1 MLSFQL
7 GEPMPASHPNNE
19 IARRTSLASY
29 AILDTDP
36 EPSFDDLNLLAA
48 FICKTPIALITLV
61 DEHRQWFKS
70 RVGISTEETSR
81 DIAFCSHAIL
91 QDDIFVVPDAQQDE
105 RFRDNPLV
113 DGEPH
118 IRFYAGVPLINQEGY
133 ALGTL
138 CVIDKTPRDL
148 SLADREALK
157 ALSRLVLGQME
168 LRRNLVLLK
177 QALSNRTAQEHERQL
192 ELTKLQSQLIRLIGL
207 ESTAETPLPR

>member
-1 MLSFQL
+1 
-7 GEPMPASHPNNE
+7 MPASQPNNE
-19 IARRTSLASY
+19 LARRSALASY

-36 EPSFDDLNLLAA
+36 EPSFDDLNLLAS
-48 FICKTPIALITLV
+48 FICHTPIALITLV

-70 RVGISTEETSR
+70 RVGLSTEETSR

-91 QDDIFVVPDAQQDE
+91 QDDIFVVPDALQDE

-113 DGEPH
+113 GGEPH
-118 IRFYAGVPLINQEGY
+118 IRFYAGVPLVNHEGY

-138 CVIDKTPRDL
+138 CVIDTTPREL
-148 SLADREALK
+148 SPAEREALK

-177 QALSNRTAQEHERQL
+177 QALSNRTAEEHERQL
-192 ELTKLQSQLIRLIGL
+192 ELAKLQSQLIRLVGL
-207 ESTAETPLPR
+207 EAGPASPLPG

>member
-1 MLSFQL
+1 MSTTLAKN
-7 GEPMPASHPNNE
+7 EP
-19 IARRTSLASY
+19 ARRNALASY

-36 EPSFDDLNLLAA
+36 EPAFDDLNLLAS
-48 FICKTPIALITLV
+48 FVCKTPIAMITLV

-70 RVGISTEETSR
+70 RVGISVEETSR

-91 QDDIFVVPDAQQDE
+91 QEDIFIVPDALLDE

-113 DGEPH
+113 GGEPH

-138 CVIDKTPRDL
+138 CVIDKMPRDL
-148 SLADREALK
+148 SATEKEALK

-177 QALSNRTAQEHERQL
+177 NALSNRTAEEHERQI
-192 ELTKLQSQLIRLIGL
+192 ELAKLQAQLIRMVGL
-207 ESTAETPLPR
+207 DANFTPLPTR

>member
-1 MLSFQL
+1 MHVPL
-7 GEPMPASHPNNE
+7 PKNE
-19 IARRTSLASY
+19 AGRRAALASY

-36 EPSFDDLNLLAA
+36 EPSFDDLNHLAS

-70 RVGISTEETSR
+70 RLGLSTEQTSR

-91 QDDIFVVPDAQQDE
+91 QDDIFVVPDALHDE
-105 RFRDNPLV
+105 RFRENPLV
-113 DGEPH
+113 AGEPH
-118 IRFYAGVPLINQEGY
+118 IRFYAGVPLVNDDGY

-138 CVIDKTPRDL
+138 CVIDQIPREL
-148 SLADREALK
+148 SLTEKEALK

-177 QALSNRTAQEHERQL
+177 QALNDRSKQEHERQR
-192 ELTKLQSQLIRLIGL
+192 EIAKLQAQLVRVVGL
-207 ESTAETPLPR
+207 RPTPD

>member
-1 MLSFQL
+1 VKIT
-7 GEPMPASHPNNE
+7 EPSNE
-19 IARRTSLASY
+19 LKRRESLASY

-36 EPSFDDLNLLAA
+36 EPSFDDLTHLAS
-48 FICKTPIALITLV
+48 FVCKTPIALITLV

-70 RVGISTEETSR
+70 KVGLSAEETSR

-91 QDDIFVVPDAQQDE
+91 QTEMFVVPDALQDA

-118 IRFYAGVPLINQEGY
+118 IRFYAGIPLINEEGF

-138 CVIDKTPRDL
+138 CVIDQQPRSL
-148 SLADREALK
+148 SDAETSALK

-168 LRRNLVLLK
+168 LRRNLIALK
-177 QALSNRTAQEHERQL
+177 NALYNRSAEEHERQR
-192 ELTKLQSQLIRLIGL
+192 ELAKLQAQLMRLVGL
-207 ESTAETPLPR
+207 ETSTG

>member
-1 MLSFQL
+1 MAVPL
-7 GEPMPASHPNNE
+7 PKNE
-19 IARRTSLASY
+19 AARRAALASY

-36 EPSFDDLNLLAA
+36 EPSFDDLNHLAS

-70 RVGISTEETSR
+70 RVGLSTEQTSR

-91 QDDIFVVPDAQQDE
+91 QDDIFVVPDALHDE

-113 DGEPH
+113 AGEPH
-118 IRFYAGVPLINQEGY
+118 IRFYAGVPLVNNDGY

-138 CVIDKTPRDL
+138 CVIDQIPRDL
-148 SLADREALK
+148 SLTEKEALK
-157 ALSRLVLGQME
+157 ALSRLVLAQME

-177 QALSNRTAQEHERQL
+177 QALNDRSKQEHERQR
-192 ELTKLQSQLIRLIGL
+192 EVAKLQAQLIRVVGL
-207 ESTAETPLPR
+207 NPSPE